1 METFVENNK
10 ITKAYNQIYLEQAVS
25 ETIIWFYKSNLE
37 NLGFKL
43 YSELKKTRY
52 LKSLKLKIKDKIYLS
67 IIYLRENKI
76 N

>member
-10 ITKAYNQIYLEQAVS
+10 NTKVHNQIYLEQAVS

-43 YSELKKTRY
+43 YSELKKTKY
-52 LKSLKLKIKDKIYLS
+52 LKSLNLKIKDEIHLF
-67 IIYLRENKI
+67 IIYLRN
-76 N
+76 NLGG